1 MKSIRLSV
9 PARDFAAANINL
21 NADHMKRLLE
31 GLPMANA
38 AECCTQVTNMVYKLN
53 RAPLDLRARMRSV
66 ELIQPSLEDIT
77 TTLRSSYINA
87 DLPLSEKR
95 LHTAQIVRRLFTE
108 MAYAH
113 KIIVHDLILDQHNVK
128 NAPQKIA
135 QAVYCAISFL
145 ARLLVDNYVLFSPEP
160 KQLWLEINQL
170 YLYAES
176 QNFHKTPLIP
186 VTWEKE
192 PMPATVANTYKR
204 VVLLALA
211 NPYHLMQGEA
221 VKIFQQTKDWCTQC
235 EILHPKGD
243 TLPEG
248 KLFVD
253 LATDN
258 PPTYAPNNQ
267 GPLKAAE
274 GRLLEIN
281 NLLHTLEECVR
292 RLTLESVSSGQ
303 RSSLAMRMERDM
315 YFRWS
320 EALGLRR
327 ERMSHRK
334 LRDVPAEF
342 LCGLT
347 TTHHFLSG
355 QRPFTPEEDESRL
368 KGITSGF
375 NGESSLSLVPEE
387 SAPWMQEQ
395 GIASG
400 SARASNFGAVR
411 DRDER
416 AMWIRVY
423 TTSEH
428 MAHELIGDAQ
438 EQHDT
443 YACQLTNISQGGYA
457 LSCPKSTRSPAR
469 VGELLCLRSNEEP
482 DSSAACTVKWMKINE
497 KQNVE
502 MGLKIIAEDARP
514 VATKAILGVG
524 RGSEYYRALIL
535 PDLDPT
541 RHPTTLIT
549 PAAVYDIGSTLRVLL
564 RDTML
569 YLRLTRQIESTST
582 FSHYHFD
589 IVEPP
594 EEEKDRSENQE
605 ERYTKHLFR

>member
-1 MKSIRLSV
+1 MKNIRLSV
-9 PARDFAAANINL
+9 PARDFAGTHINL

-31 GLPMANA
+31 NLPLANA
-38 AECCTQVTNMVYKLN
+38 SECCSQITNLVYRLN
-53 RAPLDLRARMRSV
+53 RAPLDLRARMRSI

-77 TTLRSSYINA
+77 TSLRSSYINA
-87 DLPLSEKR
+87 DLPLTEKR
-95 LHTAQIVRRLFTE
+95 LQTAQIVRRLFTE

-113 KIIVHDLILDQHNVK
+113 KIVVHDLFIGQRGVRNTPQNV
-128 NAPQKIA
+128 A
-135 QAVYCAISFL
+135 QAVYCAMSYL
-145 ARLLVDNYVLFSPEP
+145 ARLLVDNYALFSPEP

-176 QNFHKTPLIP
+176 QNFHQTPLTP
-186 VTWEKE
+186 VTWEQE
-192 PMPATVANTYKR
+192 PHPATIASTYKR

-221 VKIFQQTKDWCTQC
+221 VKIFQHTKNWCIQC
-235 EILHPKGD
+235 DIIRPAGN

-253 LATDN
+253 LAMDN

-267 GPLKAAE
+267 GTLKTNE
-274 GRLLEIN
+274 GRLLEIKS
-281 NLLHTLEECVR
+281 LLHTLEDNVR
-292 RLTLESVSSGQ
+292 HLTLESINSGQ
-303 RSSLAMRMERDM
+303 RSSLAKRMERDM

-334 LRDVPAEF
+334 TLQAPAEF

-347 TTHHFLSG
+347 ATHHFLGG
-355 QRPFTPEEDESRL
+355 QRPFTPEEDEARL
-368 KGITSGF
+368 RGMNSTFDG
-375 NGESSLSLVPEE
+375 GTTLSLVPEE
-387 SAPWMQEQ
+387 SSPWMEDHH
-395 GIASG
+395 IASG
-400 SARASNFGAVR
+400 SARASNFGTIR

-423 TTSEH
+423 TTSEQ
-428 MAHELIGDAQ
+428 MAHELIGDND

-443 YACQLTNISQGGYA
+443 YMCQLINVNQGGYA
-457 LSCPKSTRSPAR
+457 LRCPKSTRSPAR
-469 VGELLCLRSNEEP
+469 VGELLSVRSAIEP
-482 DSSAACTVKWMKINE
+482 DSLAVCTVKWMKIND
-497 KQNVE
+497 KQDVD
-502 MGLKIIAEDARP
+502 MGLKIIADDARAI
-514 VATKAILGVG
+514 ATKAVTGVG

-549 PAAVYDIGSTLRVLL
+549 PAAVYDIGSTLQVLL
-564 RDTML
+564 SDQLL

-594 EEEKDRSENQE
+594 AKEKTRDQNQDD
-605 ERYTKHLFR
+605 RYTKHLFR